1 MSMIRQLADEEVHTP
16 KTLEEATQRLRT
28 ELENIAEGYIAIGYL
43 LKKTRDNKLYTE
55 AGYEDIYAYAQD
67 VFRISRSWATRFM
80 QINDTYSVGGS
91 SPHIQDK
98 YKGYGSS
105 KLSEMLALPE
115 EIRDEV
121 SQNATVTDIRG
132 VKETIR
138 DTQGKYDPQM
148 DLCDIAQEGEE
159 STFGGDWMQKL
170 VLDYFRT
177 EKAIFEQIVKWINK
191 ETITTNIETEIMAI
205 VNPSKFKMVRLDI
218 ANILMSENTI
228 KVMPYV
234 GHGQQSDYTYLE
246 FATAFEELF
255 YSGDKTIPLKVEEA
269 YLTVYDVPLH
279 EKKEELLKETKKEGA
294 ETATK
299 PIKPQRDINSKK
311 PQKKGEKEGEN
322 DSESAISPPV
332 EYQELSQNEENVE
345 NETKPEDEM
354 PTNVDFPQCESN
366 LEDDPNLI
374 EKPIWI
380 ILTNGKLNSIS
391 KLLEQEFAEPD
402 EGWDD
407 WMNKVVTL

>member
-1 MSMIRQLADEEVHTP
+1 MSTIRQLVDEEVHTP

-28 ELENIAEGYIAIGYL
+28 ELENIAEGYITVGYL

-67 VFRISRSWATRFM
+67 VFNVSRSWATRFM
-80 QINDTYSVGGS
+80 QINDTYSIDGS

-121 SQNATVTDIRG
+121 PQDATVADIRG

-138 DTQGKYDPQM
+138 DTEGKYDPQM
-148 DLCDIAQEGEE
+148 DLCDIAQESEE
-159 STFGGDWMQKL
+159 SAFNGDWMQKL

-177 EKAIFEQIVKWINK
+177 EKTTFEQFVKWMNK
-191 ETITTNIETEIMAI
+191 ETITTNMFAEIMAI
-205 VNPSKFKMVRLDI
+205 VNPSKFKMVRLDT
-218 ANILMSENTI
+218 ANVLMSENAI

-246 FATAFEELF
+246 FAAAFEELF
-255 YSGDKTIPLKVEEA
+255 YPGEKAVPLKAEEP
-269 YLTVYDVPLH
+269 YFTVYETPLH
-279 EKKEELLKETKKEGA
+279 EKKEERKKETKKEVSK
-294 ETATK
+294 TSTK
-299 PIKPQRDINSKK
+299 PVKPQCDIASKK
-311 PQKKGEKEGEN
+311 QQKEDKKESKT
-322 DSESAISPPV
+322 DSESIVSPPA

-345 NETKPEDEM
+345 NETKTEDEM
-354 PTNVDFPQCESN
+354 PTNVDFPQCESD
-366 LEDDPNLI
+366 LEV
-374 EKPIWI
+374 EKPIWD
-380 ILTNGKLNSIS
+380 ILTNGKLNNIS
-391 KLLEQEFAEPD
+391 KLLEQEFAEPA

-407 WMNKVVTL
+407 WMNKVVKL